1 MGRRRL
7 EVRLDRD
14 LHLEVLQEPAVLP
27 RLEAQVDLERVH
39 LEVAAP
45 PLSVVKRDLQQG
57 PLGAVVL
64 LRLAVRLVLQVRHK
78 EGQALLA
85 LLQVYKAD
93 LAAREVDQ
101 HRLPVVGPRCRRLIP
116 SKQMSRPHN
125 LDSTL

>member
-27 RLEAQVDLERVH
+27 RLEARLDLERVH

-85 LLQVYKAD
+85 LLQVHKAD

>member
-39 LEVAAP
+39 LEVAVP

-85 LLQVYKAD
+85 LLQVHKAD